1 VSVPVSVLNNDISN
15 SAEEEEE
22 EDDIPVLDDDFT
34 TRGLERLS
42 SAATCLVAGVE
53 YTHGQQFCLCLDG
66 EMFCWWQDCPPTMEG
81 PCRDRGPFSPCLSVP
96 ANPLLSSTS
105 TSSSEMFSSSKVD
118 AAEAAAALPPS
129 TTTMRSSH
137 ETSSNSSSVSPIQ
150 TTTLKNDTADYED
163 TSTATEETEQ
173 DTSSSEALQESSTS
187 QAVPKKCVVMGREYQ
202 IGDKLP
208 HNTGN
213 CVECV
218 CGAGAKVTCSPHQ
231 CAPAGDEINDYHL
244 PGARQLLPV
253 DIF

>member
-1 VSVPVSVLNNDISN
+1 
-15 SAEEEEE
+15 
-22 EDDIPVLDDDFT
+22 
-34 TRGLERLS
+34 
-42 SAATCLVAGVE
+42 
-53 YTHGQQFCLCLDG
+53 
-66 EMFCWWQDCPPTMEG
+66 
-81 PCRDRGPFSPCLSVP
+81 
-96 ANPLLSSTS
+96 
-105 TSSSEMFSSSKVD
+105 MFSSSKAD
-118 AAEAAAALPPS
+118 AAEAGAPPPS
-129 TTTMRSSH
+129 TTTLRTSQ
-137 ETSSNSSSVSPIQ
+137 ETSSNLSSVPPLQ
-150 TTTLKNDTADYED
+150 TTSSKNDTADYED

-187 QAVPKKCVVMGREYQ
+187 QTLPKKCVVMGREYQ